1 VRVAIV
7 TAAALCF
14 AFPALADP
22 IYKWVDQEGE
32 EHFTNDAS
40 TIPAGQKTEITTGE
54 EIGVLL
60 TKKDGQKSEE
70 EQPPAAKQGKK
81 ERTAD
86 EEAAHE
92 RDWRQRFRYA
102 RDRVAEQEVRVAQDQ
117 QQYESLKDV
126 DASVTTGPGYA
137 RVDRPAE
144 RAKSLLQ
151 QDEAALKRA
160 RAELE
165 QLERDASKQAIPRAW
180 RE

>member
-1 VRVAIV
+1 MRVAIA

-14 AFPALADP
+14 ASPALADP
-22 IYKWVDQEGE
+22 IYKWVDQDGE

-60 TKKDGQKSEE
+60 TKKDGQKGDEE
-70 EQPPAAKQGKK
+70 SSSAAKQGKK
-81 ERTAD
+81 ERSAE

-102 RDRVAEQEVRVAQDQ
+102 RDRVSEQEARVAQDQ
-117 QQYESLKDV
+117 QQYEALKDV
-126 DASVTTGPGYA
+126 DASITTGPGYVK
-137 RVDRPAE
+137 VDRPAE
-144 RAKSLLQ
+144 RARALLQ

-160 RAELE
+160 KTELE
-165 QLERDASKQAIPRAW
+165 QLDREASKQAIPRAW